1 MFIFGENTRTP
12 TFETGNDYSGTIS
25 KSMTPVGV
33 SLDCLPQNPGNNFD
47 MVVVDGDHIAPND
60 TDPNADPGSSNVVTC
75 SAKNGENLDDDYFG
89 CSGEEVAPGT
99 PGRYK
104 INLTLKKSLTT
115 IPEDVY
121 EFMVLAEV
129 WP

>member
-12 TFETGNDYSGTIS
+12 TFETGNEYSGTIS

-33 SLDCLPQNPGNNFD
+33 SLDCLPQNTENDFD
-47 MVVVDGDHIAPND
+47 LVVVDRDHIAPND
-60 TDPNADPGSSNVVTC
+60 TDPNADQGSSNVVIC
-75 SAKNGENLDDDYFG
+75 STKKGESLDEYFV
-89 CSGEEVAPGT
+89 CAAEEVAPGT

-115 IPEDVY
+115 IPEDAY
-121 EFMVLAEV
+121 EFTVLAEV